1 MLLLHFN
8 SIKSLKILKYLK
20 ESNIDVI
27 EYNPYNENITK
38 NKIKEYK
45 KCNSLIIS
53 GSNPKLKTI
62 EIPKIK
68 TDPFGKS
75 LYSRIK
81 LVIDL
86 FQGSSKKI
94 LGICYGSQLLWHYYG
109 GITDYHQKLY
119 GKRIGEHT
127 KNIKIKKPVDEL
139 FTRLPSNNSFNF
151 YRNILLIPQLE
162 IGKRVIIIGTDET
175 IHNNKKYN
183 NISAFRV
190 NGRRIWG
197 VIFHPESSLHG
208 GGIRVFTNFLN
219 A

>member
-8 SIKSLKILKYLK
+8 SIKSRKILKFLK

-27 EYNPYNENITK
+27 EYNPYNEYITT

-45 KCNSLIIS
+45 TCNSLIIS

-62 EIPKIK
+62 EMPQIE

-75 LYSRIK
+75 FYSRVEQ
-81 LVIDL
+81 VIDL

-109 GITDYHQKLY
+109 GVTDYHQNLY
-119 GKRIGEHT
+119 GKRIGEHNKT
-127 KNIKIKKPVDEL
+127 IKIMKPVDKL

-151 YRNILLIPQLE
+151 YRNILLYPQSD
-162 IGKRVIIIGTDET
+162 IDKRVRIIGTDET
-175 IHNNKKYN
+175 IYNNKKYN

-190 NGRRIWG
+190 NGSRIWG
-197 VIFHPESSLHG
+197 VIFHPESSLRG
-208 GGIRVFTNFLN
+208 GGVRVFTNFLN